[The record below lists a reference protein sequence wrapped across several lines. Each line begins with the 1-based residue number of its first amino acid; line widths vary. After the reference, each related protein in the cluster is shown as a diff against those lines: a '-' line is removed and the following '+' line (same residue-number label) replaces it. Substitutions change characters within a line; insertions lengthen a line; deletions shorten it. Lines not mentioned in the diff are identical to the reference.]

1 MKSTN
6 SHHKNRETSNSAGR
20 RWPGGFWYSAE
31 GRMLVV
37 GTVLIFLLTLTA
49 YLPVDSG
56 KFVWDDDSWT
66 TGILGLLTD
75 TSGLRLM
82 WTQPTA
88 LQQYYPLAGT
98 TFWLDYH
105 FWGFHPLPYHVEN
118 VLLHALAAVLFWRLL
133 RRLQVPGAWLAGFI
147 FALHP
152 VMVESAGWIT
162 ERKNVLSLVLFLG
175 ALLAYGRFNAF
186 WQDGGLPGARVSQ
199 SRRWMAYALAFV
211 LFIAALLAKI
221 TAFSLPAVILLM
233 VWWKRGRL
241 RWRADIVPTLPF
253 FGISIGLCLMT
264 AWLEKNHV
272 GASGT
277 EWVIPFPERCLI
289 AGRAFWFYAGK
300 LLWPAN
306 LCFIYPRWQLN
317 TGAGWQWLY
326 PAGAAGM
333 LLGLWLA
340 RGKIGRGPATAAF
353 YFVGTLFPVLGF
365 LNAYFMRFSFVC
377 DHWVY
382 LSSLS
387 LIALVAALVARM
399 AEYLRRPAVLYGF
412 AAVVLSVLGILTW
425 RQCGTYANME
435 TLWQSTLA
443 RNPAAWMA
451 HYNLGR
457 MLQTSGRVSE
467 AKEHYE
473 QALRSNPDCD
483 EAQNNLAWLLGTL
496 APAEGGD
503 PVRALTLAERACELT
518 DNSDPNNLDTL
529 AVAYAANGR
538 FADAIATT
546 QKAMTLAR
554 GGGQTELLEKMENRL
569 ALYRNGQAYRPS
581 ANGINQSNP

>member
-1 MKSTN
+1 MKSTD
-6 SHHKNRETSNSAGR
+6 SHRTSREESDPAGYHR
-20 RWPGGFWYSAE
+20 SDGLRHAAE
-31 GRMLVV
+31 GRILIV
-37 GTVLIFLLTLTA
+37 GAVLIFLLTITA
-49 YLPVDSG
+49 YLPVFSG

-66 TGILGLLTD
+66 TGIPGLLNGF
-75 TSGLRLM
+75 SGLRLM
-82 WTQPTA
+82 WCEPTA

-98 TFWLDYH
+98 SFWIDYQL
-105 FWGFHPLPYHVEN
+105 WGFRPLPYHVEN
-118 VLLHALAAVLFWRLL
+118 VLLHAFAALLFWKLL
-133 RRLQVPGAWLAGFI
+133 WRLQVPGAWLAGAL

-162 ERKNVLSLVLFLG
+162 ERKNVLSLVLYLG

-186 WQDGGLPGARVSQ
+186 WQDGNLPGTRVSQ
-199 SRRWMAYALAFV
+199 PRRWMAYALAFV
-211 LFIAALLAKI
+211 LFIGALLAKT

-272 GASGT
+272 GASGP

-289 AGRAFWFYAGK
+289 AGRAFWFYLGK
-300 LLWPAN
+300 LLWPVN

-317 TGAGWQWLY
+317 AGAWWQWLY
-326 PAGAAGM
+326 PASAAGV

-340 RGKIGRGPATAAF
+340 RGKIGRGPATAVF

-412 AAVVLSVLGILTW
+412 CAVLPVLEILTW
-425 RQCGTYANME
+425 RQCGNYADME

-443 RNPAAWMA
+443 RNPGAWMA

-457 MLQTSGRVSE
+457 MLQTS
-467 AKEHYE
+467 A
-473 QALRSNPDCD
+473 PDNRG
-483 EAQNNLAWLLGTL
+483 EGTL
-496 APAEGGD
+496 
-503 PVRALTLAERACELT
+503 
-518 DNSDPNNLDTL
+518 
-529 AVAYAANGR
+529 
-538 FADAIATT
+538 
-546 QKAMTLAR
+546 
-554 GGGQTELLEKMENRL
+554 
-569 ALYRNGQAYRPS
+569 
-581 ANGINQSNP
+581 